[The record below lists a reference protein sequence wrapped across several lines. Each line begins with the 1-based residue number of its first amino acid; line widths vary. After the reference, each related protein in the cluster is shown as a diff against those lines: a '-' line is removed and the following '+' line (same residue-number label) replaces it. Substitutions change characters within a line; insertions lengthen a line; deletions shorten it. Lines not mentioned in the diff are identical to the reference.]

1 MHHLLLLLGHLAELL
16 LPSILSCG
24 ALHLEALG
32 HLARGSC
39 AIARAH
45 HLICFSGEALG
56 SHCLL
61 DVLLKLFILLT
72 PHLINFLLWES
83 LKVLHHLLRQL
94 TLSLLLPG
102 KDSFYDLLPECLHIC
117 TSLTGAFWL
126 IDARELVLTGS
137 DVYSIC
143 GVDLDIALRRHVEK
157 LRHEQG
163 PVELTG

>member
-1 MHHLLLLLGHLAELL
+1 MHHLLLLLGHLAKLL
-16 LPSILSCG
+16 LPSILACG
-24 ALHLEALG
+24 ALHLEALS
-32 HLARGSC
+32 HLACGSC

-45 HLICFSGEALG
+45 YLVRLGSEALS
-56 SHCLL
+56 SHRLL

-72 PHLINFLLWES
+72 PHLINFLLWVS

-102 KDSFYDLLPECLHIC
+102 KDTFYDLLPECLHIC
-117 TSLTGAFWL
+117 TSLTSAFWL

-137 DVYSIC
+137 DINSIC
-143 GVDLDIALRRHVEK
+143 RVDLDIALRRHVEK

-163 PVELTG
+163 PEELTR